1 MAVVAVLL
9 NNRLYVANVGE
20 PPTRP
25 RAGSAGQEVASRSV
39 CSLDCPLPRHV
50 SPPARVS

>member
-20 PPTRP
+20 PPACPKARQWE
-25 RAGSAGQEVASRSV
+25 RRSPQDPGV
-39 CSLDCPLPRHV
+39 L
-50 SPPARVS
+50 